1 MGMDNIEPRTL
12 AEIIA
17 STSTS
22 KLAGLLAADPAYKGR
37 AAERLARDILYR
49 LNQPQPD
56 RNQLNLH
63 L

>member
-1 MGMDNIEPRTL
+1 MDGIEARTL

-22 KLAGLLAADPAYKGR
+22 KLAGLLAADTSYKER

-49 LNQPQPD
+49 LRQPEPD
-56 RNQLNLH
+56 RDQLNLP

>member
-1 MGMDNIEPRTL
+1 MDEIEPRTL

-22 KLAGLLAADPAYKGR
+22 KLAGLLAADAPYKRR
-37 AAERLARDILYR
+37 AAERLAHDILCR
-49 LNQPQPD
+49 LKQPQQD
-56 RNQLNLH
+56 HNQLSLP